1 MTMTTALRST
11 NLAVKFALEMAALAA
26 FAWWG
31 ATVAGGA
38 LAVLLAI
45 GLPAIAAVLWGT
57 FAAPRA
63 PRRLPLA
70 PRIAFELIVFGLA
83 AVALGSAASVAAG
96 VAFAAVAVV
105 NAVLLTVLDQWE
117 Q

>member
-1 MTMTTALRST
+1 MTPALKST
-11 NLAVKFALEMAALAA
+11 NLAVKFALEMAALVA

-38 LAVLLAI
+38 LAVLLAV
-45 GLPAIAAVLWGT
+45 GLPVIAAVLWGI

-63 PRRLPLA
+63 RRRLPLV
-70 PRIAFELIVFGLA
+70 PRMAFELSVFGLA
-83 AVALGSAASVAAG
+83 AAALGSAASVAAG

-105 NAVLLTVLDQWE
+105 NAVLLTVMDQWD

>member
-1 MTMTTALRST
+1 MTTALKST
-11 NLAVKFALEMAALAA
+11 NLAVKFALEMGALAA

-38 LAVLLAI
+38 LAVLLAVGI
-45 GLPAIAAVLWGT
+45 PVIAAVLWGI

-63 PRRLPLA
+63 SRRLLLV
-70 PRIAFELIVFGLA
+70 PRMAFELTVFGLA
-83 AVALGSAASVAAG
+83 AAALGAAASTAVG
-96 VAFAAVAVV
+96 VAFAVVAII
-105 NAVLLTVLDQWE
+105 NAALLTVLDQWE